1 MKIGTGKES
10 GGTGGVSQQVQES
23 EEKGELGKKKKIV
36 IKVLV
41 IVVLVLRIILHQK
54 VVVPQVDQLPLQQN
68 QFPKV
73 FLPFH

>member
-36 IKVLV
+36 IKC
-41 IVVLVLRIILHQK
+41 
-54 VVVPQVDQLPLQQN
+54 
-68 QFPKV
+68 
-73 FLPFH
+73 